1 MAKMLSYGEEA
12 RQALERGVD
21 KLANTVKVTLGPK
34 GRNVVLW
41 RAYGTPLVTNDGVTI
56 AKEIELEDP
65 FENMGAQM
73 VKEVSTKTN
82 DVAGDGTTTATLL
95 AQAIIHEGL
104 KNLVAGANP
113 VVMNK
118 GMAKATKA
126 AVEAIKKNSQPVNGS
141 DDIARV
147 GTVSSGD
154 GKIGTLIAEA
164 MEKVGSDGVIT
175 VEESKTAETY
185 SEVVEGMQVD
195 RGFLSPYMVTD
206 TEKMEAVL
214 DDPLILLTD
223 KKISNIQ
230 EIIPV
235 LEQVIQA
242 GKKLLIM
249 AEDVEG
255 EALSTLLVN
264 KLRGTLSVLCVKA
277 PGFGDRRKE
286 MLQDIAILT
295 GATVI
300 SSDYGLELHDTTI
313 EQLGSA
319 RQVKAGKETT
329 IIVDGGGDSAAIKER
344 TQMIRNE
351 YERSTSEYDR
361 EKLQE
366 RLARLAGGVAII
378 RVGAA
383 TETEMK
389 EKKLRIEDAL
399 NATRAAVEEGIV
411 AGGGTAYVN
420 AIAEVEKL
428 IDQVEG
434 DEKTGVQIIARAL
447 TAPLRQIATN
457 AGLDASVILEKVK
470 SSDTVGYGFDAYKE
484 VYCDMIS
491 SGIVDPTKVTRSALE
506 NAASISSMLLTT
518 EALVGD
524 RLAPPSATGA
534 GAPAADMSGAMY

>member
-118 GMAKATKA
+118 GMAKATKV
-126 AVEAIKKNSQPVNGS
+126 AVETIQKNSQPVNGS
-141 DDIARV
+141 EDIARV

-154 GKIGTLIAEA
+154 EKIGTLIAEA

-185 SEVVEGMQVD
+185 SEVVEGMQID

-230 EIIPV
+230 EIIPI
-235 LEQVIQA
+235 LEQVIQS

-264 KLRGTLSVLCVKA
+264 KLRGTLNVLCVKA

-300 SSDYGLELHDTTI
+300 SSDYGLELHNTSM
-313 EQLGSA
+313 EHLGTA

-329 IIVDGGGDSAAIKER
+329 IIVDGGGAPEAIKER

-351 YERSTSEYDR
+351 FERSTSEYDR

-366 RLARLAGGVAII
+366 RLAKLAGGVAVIQ
-378 RVGAA
+378 VGAA
-383 TETEMK
+383 TEVEMK
-389 EKKLRIEDAL
+389 ERKLRIEDAL
-399 NATRAAVEEGIV
+399 AATRAAVEEGIV
-411 AGGGTAYVN
+411 PGGG
-420 AIAEVEKL
+420 IALLNVLPAVQAEL
-428 IDQVEG
+428 ANYAG
-434 DEKTGVQIIARAL
+434 DAKTGVEIVVRAL
-447 TAPLRQIATN
+447 EEPLRQISKN
-457 AGLDASVILEKVK
+457 AGIDGSVIVENVK
-470 SSDTVGYGFDAYKE
+470 NSHKNGYGYDALKGEY
-484 VYCDMIS
+484 VDMIER
-491 SGIVDPTKVTRSALE
+491 GIIDPTKVTRSALQ
-506 NAASISSMLLTT
+506 NAASVAAMVLTT
-518 EALVGD
+518 ESLVAD
-524 RLAPPSATGA
+524 IPAPEPA
-534 GAPAADMSGAMY
+534 APAGGPAGMGGMY